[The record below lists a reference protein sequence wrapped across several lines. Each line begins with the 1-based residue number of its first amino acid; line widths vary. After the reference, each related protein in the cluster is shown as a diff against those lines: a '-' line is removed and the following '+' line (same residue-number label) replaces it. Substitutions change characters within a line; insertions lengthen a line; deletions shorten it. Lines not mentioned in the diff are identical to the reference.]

1 MSYERKN
8 KVYFKK
14 SIILDPILVQK
25 GYLEIRNENIGL
37 KRELSDMKKLHQA
50 SAKKAVHDKKVIE
63 KQEQIINDNQA
74 HIDDL
79 EDLFEAFRGELDE
92 EKISDV
98 KKQTLIRVCSR
109 FKKDKT
115 SNFLNILAVYKGK
128 NKKINLNVDR
138 NQCDYQRN

>member
-1 MSYERKN
+1 MINEKN
-8 KVYFKK
+8 QHFFKK
-14 SIILDPILVQK
+14 SIIFDPSLVQK
-25 GYLEIRNENIGL
+25 GYLEIRNENIEL
-37 KRELSDMKKLHQA
+37 KKELSDMKKMNQA

-109 FKKDKT
+109 WKDT
-115 SNFLNILAVYKGK
+115 
-128 NKKINLNVDR
+128 NL
-138 NQCDYQRN
+138 

>member
-1 MSYERKN
+1 MSYWREN
-8 KVYFKK
+8 KLFFKR
-14 SIILDPILVQK
+14 SIILDPSLVQK

-37 KRELSDMKKLHQA
+37 KRELSDMKKMNQA

-109 FKKDKT
+109 
-115 SNFLNILAVYKGK
+115 
-128 NKKINLNVDR
+128 
-138 NQCDYQRN
+138 